1 MYIIIRRNKERGGNT
16 LNIITETKG
25 DILIARLAGELDI
38 LTIVNFKNAVVEKT
52 ESTEINNLLLN
63 LKDVSFIDSSG
74 LGAILGRYRYL
85 NKKGGKVLLVSLKPQ
100 VKKIFNMAGMLKI
113 MDSYT
118 NEKEALDGFNE
129 GRIA

>member
-1 MYIIIRRNKERGGNT
+1 
-16 LNIITETKG
+16 LNITTESRG
-25 DILIARLAGELDI
+25 DILIARVSGELDI
-38 LTIVNFKNAVVEKT
+38 RTVPYFKEKILDKT
-52 ESTEINNLLLN
+52 ESSGINNLLLN

-85 NKKGGKVLLVSLKPQ
+85 KKKEGKVLLVSLKPQ

-113 MDSYT
+113 MDSYK
-118 NEKEALDGFNE
+118 NEDEAMSGFNE